1 MVDSGTFQWWIEQAS
16 DRHRTK
22 PGKSDESAT
31 RLAVTAH
38 NPTVTRKTLL
48 FLYAMFQSTTQ
59 RGSCR
64 SVFPRASFATN
75 MCQVEES
82 VYSKDCGNYEERPC
96 CRVIWPPPRS
106 SIFSGLVDESS
117 QFSKIPPCHPLTC
130 SRNAFNSNSCW
141 LAGVGRSSDTF
152 WALVCLVDL
161 QITLNISTVA
171 WRFEELPE
179 HSREDRVLVAILR
192 STGWEFYIWNEWE
205 LFKLE

>member
-96 CRVIWPPPRS
+96 CRVIWPPPHVHPFSRAS
-106 SIFSGLVDESS
+106 SMNQVNFPKSHRVTPWLALVTHLIPTLVGLLESVVVPIHS
-117 QFSKIPPCHPLTC
+117 ELWCAWLTC
-130 SRNAFNSNSCW
+130 
-141 LAGVGRSSDTF
+141 RS
-152 WALVCLVDL
+152 
-161 QITLNISTVA
+161 
-171 WRFEELPE
+171 
-179 HSREDRVLVAILR
+179 H
-192 STGWEFYIWNEWE
+192 
-205 LFKLE
+205 